1 MMGWI
6 LEIAKALVVCV
17 ITTLVLAVITMWPT
31 GNPKATPPVDAIF
44 VLTGTRLALV
54 GVLNFI
60 VGAVLILVRR

>member
-31 GNPKATPPVDAIF
+31 GNQKATPVDAIF
-44 VLTGTRLALV
+44 LLTGTRLALV

-60 VGAVLILVRR
+60 VGAVLILLRR

>member
-1 MMGWI
+1 MGWI

-31 GNPKATPPVDAIF
+31 GNQKAMTVDAIF
-44 VLTGTRLALV
+44 LLTGTRLALV

-60 VGAVLILVRR
+60 VGAVLILSRR